1 MQFFVIRELESQQS
15 GCMMGVLINPKPRE
29 TPPPRRAKSALDAPL
44 SSRGKTFQFD
54 LEKGRKRKL
63 NLLGLLEKIEIIN
76 S

>member
-1 MQFFVIRELESQQS
+1 MHFFVIRELESQQS

-29 TPPPRRAKSALDAPL
+29 TPPRQAKSALDAPL